1 MATRR
6 EQLQAK
12 LVEHYRCCGFE
23 VGVATDGTVRAIGLG
38 GVEWIGL
45 VIVHEDV
52 DSLADRLVELSRERM
67 PTGQLCA
74 VELLPDAECEQDVR
88 DVLLRTGI
96 RDWRYVEIYSLA
108 A

>member
-12 LVEHYRCCGFE
+12 LVEHYRGCGFDVE
-23 VGVATDGTVRAIGLG
+23 VASDGTVRAIGLG

-45 VIVHEDV
+45 VIVREDV
-52 DSLADRLVELSRERM
+52 DSLADRLVELSGERM

-74 VELLPDAECEQDVR
+74 LELLPDADCEPAVQT
-88 DVLLRTGI
+88 VLERTRI